1 MARPPLAPPAPPAPT
16 ADAAQPQGTAR
27 GDAPRLD
34 PPDSAGPRLGAE
46 WADDELVDDPDS
58 ASFDPDLL
66 DGEELVT
73 GAQPETAVAG
83 AQPETAVAGAQ
94 PKTAVA
100 GAQPETA
107 VASAQPETAVAGAQP
122 TTAALGLHAVLA
134 AADAEAGARWA
145 ERLQGLGFSLTAL
158 PDASALEGLQARRDA
173 ALVVVHAGRPG
184 SAGSALQTARRLG
197 RQRAG
202 SPAKGSPA
210 EPVVA
215 VVVPV
220 ELEGWRAAADLR
232 AGWGVDLAIAER
244 WEDDRLRYHLQV
256 ALEARRGE
264 AVPLREPAPLAAA
277 EDLRRQGLAAYKA
290 GNLEQAVACFEAGLA
305 RDGCHA
311 ALHVS
316 LAVARVKQ
324 RRLED
329 ALMAFERALALDPTQ
344 ATALRSLAVLYEKRG
359 FVHKAV
365 ETWERSLHAVDQD
378 PDRREILG
386 RIQKLLAMTSV
397 PA

>member
-1 MARPPLAPPAPPAPT
+1 
-16 ADAAQPQGTAR
+16 
-27 GDAPRLD
+27 
-34 PPDSAGPRLGAE
+34 
-46 WADDELVDDPDS
+46 
-58 ASFDPDLL
+58 
-66 DGEELVT
+66 
-73 GAQPETAVAG
+73 
-83 AQPETAVAGAQ
+83 
-94 PKTAVA
+94 
-100 GAQPETA
+100 
-107 VASAQPETAVAGAQP
+107 
-122 TTAALGLHAVLA
+122 
-134 AADAEAGARWA
+134 
-145 ERLQGLGFSLTAL
+145 
-158 PDASALEGLQARRDA
+158 
-173 ALVVVHAGRPG
+173 
-184 SAGSALQTARRLG
+184 
-197 RQRAG
+197 
-202 SPAKGSPA
+202 
-210 EPVVA
+210 VVA

-232 AGWGVDLAIAER
+232 ASWGVDLAIADR

-264 AVPLREPAPLAAA
+264 AVPLRDPATLAAA
-277 EDLRRQGLAAYKA
+277 EELRRQGLAAYKA
-290 GNLEQAVACFEAGLA
+290 GNLEQAAACFEAGLA

-344 ATALRSLAVLYEKRG
+344 TTALRSLAVLYEKRG

-378 PDRREILG
+378 QDQGQDPDQDRRQILG
-386 RIQKLLAMTSV
+386 RIQKLLAKTSV